1 MPIMRWRAAS
11 LLIIFATLS
20 IHLSPAAASDWDPVT
35 DAEKSM
41 KANPLDPGAGAVVLF
56 KRGQIDVVEKSSLFW
71 TTRIQT
77 YVRIKVFND
86 AGRDAGNVSVEA
98 TKFVRISRI
107 EGRTILPSGEI
118 IPLDSS
124 KVFRGT
130 AYTEGK
136 NFAILQ
142 SSFTFPSVQPGAII
156 EYQVEENE
164 DWFYPS
170 PWIFD
175 TRELGTLQS
184 SLKVTIGPRLSM
196 AQFPLD
202 TTTNKIAISRTQ
214 TVMGEQIDFSVKNL
228 RPIVSEPFSL
238 PYRDLAT
245 MILFTPNQLGFGG
258 DVYPLITKWDDVGKE
273 VTEEMTNMEKSDKEV
288 RNKAKE
294 LAEKLPDPHKKAEA
308 IYKYL
313 QQNITSSNLAGV
325 ALGRPGD
332 EILSAKRGDPDEINA
347 LFYLMLKEVKVES
360 DMVLVATKNWQ
371 TLVGGFPN
379 RSQFSRIVT
388 RVNFKDGAV
397 FADPADSA
405 SPFGEVPWF
414 DRDVHGLAVKGTKI
428 QEAAIP
434 AGTTDDNVSTVKTTM
449 RVAKDWTT
457 EGDTEID
464 LKGAEAIE
472 FRGDL
477 METAPEKLEQR
488 LTDFFAYGNSDA
500 EVTQIAHPEFRD
512 TSQPFVLKA
521 HLRERLTNE
530 TGPGGLLLNPWLGD
544 QYQEPRFTTN
554 VRHSAV
560 RFNNPEKRISTS
572 TWQLAPEIKVEQ
584 LPKEVKIENDIGG
597 FSRSCAQ
604 NDATVTCARTFYLKK
619 VLLTTNV
626 EYLNAKKFF
635 DEIAKDDQEV
645 IVLRKQ

>member
-1 MPIMRWRAAS
+1 MRCRVLSLFLLLAAFSLHIPRAAA
-11 LLIIFATLS
+11 F
-20 IHLSPAAASDWDPVT
+20 DWDPVT
-35 DAEKSM
+35 DAEKGM
-41 KANPLDPGAGAVVLF
+41 KSNPLDPGAGAVVLF

-77 YVRIKVFND
+77 YVRIKIFTD
-86 AGRDAGNVSVEA
+86 AGRDAGNVTVEDA
-98 TKFVRISRI
+98 KFVRISRI

-118 IPLDSS
+118 IPLDTS
-124 KVFRGT
+124 KIFRGT

-136 NFAILQ
+136 NFAILE

-164 DWFYPS
+164 DWFYPT

-184 SLKVTIGPRLSM
+184 SLKVTIGPRLAM
-196 AQFPLD
+196 AQYPLE
-202 TTTNKIAISRTQ
+202 TTTSKISVSQ
-214 TVMGEQIDFSVKNL
+214 SDSVQGSQSQFSVANL

-238 PYRDLAT
+238 PFRDQAS
-245 MILFTPNQLGFGG
+245 MILFTPRQLAFNGN
-258 DVYPLITKWDDVGKE
+258 VYPLIMKWDDVGKE
-273 VTEEMTNMEKSDKEV
+273 VTEELTNMEKNDKEM

-294 LAEKLPDPHKKAEA
+294 LAEKLPDPQKKAEA

-313 QQNITSSNLAGV
+313 QQNLASSNLTGV
-325 ALGRPGD
+325 YLGRPAD

-347 LFYLMLKEVKVES
+347 LFYLMLKEVKVDS
-360 DMVLVATKNWQ
+360 DLVLVATKNWQ

-388 RVNFKDGAV
+388 RLNFKEGAV

-405 SPFGEVPWF
+405 SPFGEMPWF
-414 DRDVHGLAVKGTKI
+414 DRDVHGLAVKGSKV
-428 QEAAIP
+428 QETVIP
-434 AGTTDDNVSTVKTTM
+434 AGTLDDNVSTEKWTM
-449 RVAKDWTT
+449 HIAKDWTV
-457 EGDTEID
+457 EGDSEFA

-477 METAPEKLEQR
+477 LEEAPQKLEQR
-488 LTDFFAYGNSDA
+488 LTDIFAYGNSDA

-512 TSQPFVLKA
+512 SSQPFVLKA
-521 HLRERLTNE
+521 HLQEKLTNE
-530 TGPGGLLLNPWLGD
+530 SGPGGLLLNPWMGD
-544 QYQEPRFTTN
+544 QYNRPRFTTN

-572 TWQLAPEIKVEQ
+572 VWQLAPEIKVEQ
-584 LPKEVKIENDIGG
+584 LPKEIKIENDFGG
-597 FSRSCAQ
+597 FARSCTQ
-604 NDATVTCARTFYLKK
+604 NDATVTCTRSFYLKK
-619 VLLTTNV
+619 VLLTTNA

-645 IVLRKQ
+645 VVLRNE

>member
-1 MPIMRWRAAS
+1 MLSRKALCR
-11 LLIIFATLS
+11 LIIFAA
-20 IHLSPAAASDWDPVT
+20 IVFQVPRAAAFDWDSVT
-35 DAEKSM
+35 DAEKNM
-41 KANPLDPGAGAVVLF
+41 KSNPLDPGAGAVVLF
-56 KRGQIDVVEKSSLFW
+56 KRGQIDVLERSSLFW

-86 AGRDAGNVSVEA
+86 AGRDAANVSVEA
-98 TKFVRISRI
+98 PKFVRISRI

-124 KVFRGT
+124 KVFRGK

-136 NFAILQ
+136 NFAILA
-142 SSFTFPSVQPGAII
+142 SSFTFPSVQQGAII
-156 EYQVEENE
+156 EYQIEENE

-184 SLKVTIGPRLSM
+184 SLKVTIGPRLDM

-202 TTTNKIAISRTQ
+202 TTTNKISISQNQSVTGAQ
-214 TVMGEQIDFSVKNL
+214 FDFSVKNL
-228 RPIVSEPFSL
+228 RPILSEPFSL

-245 MILFTPNQLGFGG
+245 MIIFTPSRLAFGG
-258 DVYPLITKWDDVGKE
+258 EVYPLIMKWDDVGKE
-273 VTEEMTNMEKSDKEV
+273 VTEEVANMEKTEKEMKS
-288 RNKAKE
+288 KARE
-294 LAEKLPDPHKKAEA
+294 LAERLPDPRTKAEA
-308 IYKYL
+308 IYKYI
-313 QQNITSSNLAGV
+313 QQNITSSDLAGV
-325 ALGRPGD
+325 ALGRPVD

-347 LFYLMLKEVKVES
+347 LFVLMLKEVKVDS
-360 DMVLVATKNWQ
+360 DMVLVATQNWQ
-371 TLVGGFPN
+371 TLVRGFPN

-388 RVNFKDGAV
+388 RVNFKDGVV
-397 FADPADSA
+397 FADPADAA

-414 DRDVHGLAVKGTKI
+414 DRGVHGLAVKGTKV
-428 QEAAIP
+428 QEAVIP
-434 AGTTDDNVSTVKTTM
+434 AGTLDDNVSTGKTSM
-449 RVAKDWTT
+449 RVGKDWTT
-457 EGDTEID
+457 EGDSEID

-472 FRGDL
+472 YRADL
-477 METAPEKLEQR
+477 LEEAPGKLEER
-488 LTDFFAYGNSDA
+488 LSDIFANGHSDA

-512 TSQPFVLKA
+512 SSQPFVLKA
-521 HLRERLTNE
+521 HLREKLNNE
-530 TGPGGLLLNPWLGD
+530 TGPSGLLLNPWMGD
-544 QYQEPRFTTN
+544 QYQRPRFTAN

-584 LPKEVKIENDIGG
+584 LPKEINIENDLGG
-597 FSRSCAQ
+597 FSRSCSQ
-604 NDATVTCARTFYLKK
+604 VGTVVTCTRTFYLKK

-645 IVLRKQ
+645 IVLHAD